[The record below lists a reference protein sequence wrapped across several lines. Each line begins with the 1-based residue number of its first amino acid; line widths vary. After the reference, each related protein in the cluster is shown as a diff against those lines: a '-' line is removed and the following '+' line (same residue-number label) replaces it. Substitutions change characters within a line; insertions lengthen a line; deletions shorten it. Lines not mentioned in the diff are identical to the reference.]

1 MENHPNK
8 EHLVV
13 IVVIVVSV
21 VAEVDFEEEVE
32 EGVAVEVAVVA
43 EDEEGAEVEVEID
56 MVEAEIVVV
65 EAEIEN
71 VIMVEDEMTTVADLE
86 EVATAVQ
93 EGVMA
98 VAEVD
103 MNKHQR
109 EGDMVIKAEEEDM
122 IKEEVMVVMP
132 HNLREVMVTK
142 VVDRMPVV
150 MAHLLQ
156 QTMVNNKVINKCL
169 KLMQDEVIKLQPR
182 WVKGMPNLLLKSTD
196 NQHKEVMTK
205 DVVDTPHQEDLNNH
219 QREGDM
225 SNHQRQEGMS
235 NNQREEEKDK
245 MPMEHKEVL
254 IKDSSSMHN
263 NQQLV
268 VTVNKQAFPNIRMEL
283 KLGW

>member
-8 EHLVV
+8 EHL
-13 IVVIVVSV
+13 VVIVVSV

-93 EGVMA
+93 EEVMA

-205 DVVDTPHQEDLNNH
+205 DVVDTPHQEDMNNH

-245 MPMEHKEVL
+245 MHMEHKEVL

-283 KLGW
+283 KLGR

>member
-8 EHLVV
+8 EHL
-13 IVVIVVSV
+13 VVIVVSV